1 MKKFKDWVAENT
13 EFGDNNLNSK
23 YHNKNAGEK
32 GNDNQYKNQ
41 EQLKSFSVFKEPK
54 NGDRMYS
61 VYGGKKFVGIFVTD
75 RPNGTKEKVGKEHMG
90 AWYPDHLK
98 EAVGV
103 RMSGHL
109 MFPPLSGIVYPFR
122 VHETGTLSVG
132 YEGPIVWDQ
141 KEGMFYAP
149 ADSD

>member
-1 MKKFKDWVAENT
+1 MKKFGDWVNE
-13 EFGDNNLNSK
+13 
-23 YHNKNAGEK
+23 NAGVE
-32 GNDNQYKNQ
+32 GMVDNK

-61 VYGGKKFVGIFVTD
+61 LYKGKKFVGMFVSEHN
-75 RPNGTKEKVGKEHMG
+75 NGTKQKVSEKLMG
-90 AWYPDHLK
+90 SWYPDHLK

-103 RMSGHL
+103 RMPGYL
-109 MFPPLSGIVYPFR
+109 MFPPISGIVMPFR
-122 VHETGTLSVG
+122 VQENGTLHVG